1 MAERMLTYAEAIQ
14 EALDEEMT
22 RDPSVYVLGEDVA
35 IWGNLF
41 GCTKGL
47 LAKYGK
53 ERVRDTPISEAAL
66 MGCAVGSAASGMRP
80 VAEIMY
86 IDFIS
91 IAIDQIINHAA
102 RWHQLSGG
110 KVKVPL
116 VVRTQGGVGFR
127 NSSQHS
133 QSLENW
139 FVNIPGLVVVMP
151 STPYDVK
158 GLLKASIRDDN
169 PVIFIEHKAVYRN
182 KGNVPKEDYVVPLG
196 VAEVKRAGTD
206 LTIVANSWMVLH
218 ALEAAE
224 ELAKAG
230 HQRRGRGPPHSL
242 PAGREDDHRLG
253 AKDRS
258 LPGGE
263 RSPGRRRVERDGR
276 LDGDGAL
283 LLRHEETHG
292 EAVRTA
298 NGHPLRQG
306 PGAGGCSPHGGRGP
320 RSQSAS
326 RTIGRLPWRPR
337 WLCPSSGR
345 R

>member
-1 MAERMLTYAEAIQ
+1 M
-14 EALDEEMT
+14 
-22 RDPSVYVLGEDVA
+22 
-35 IWGNLF
+35 
-41 GCTKGL
+41 
-47 LAKYGK
+47 
-53 ERVRDTPISEAAL
+53 RDTPISEAAL
-66 MGCAVGSAASGMRP
+66 MGCAVGSAAAGMRP

-91 IAIDQIINHAA
+91 IAMDQIINHAA

-110 KVKVPL
+110 KVKIPL

-182 KGNVPKEDYVVPLG
+182 KGNVPKEDYVIPLG

-224 ELAKAG
+224 ETGESG
-230 HQRRGRGPPHSL
+230 HQRARSST
-242 PAGREDDHRLG
+242 PALSTRWT
-253 AKDRS
+253 
-258 LPGGE
+258 
-263 RSPGRRRVERDGR
+263 RRRSSTRVRKTGHCLVVNEAPADGGWSATVASMVMERCFSAMKKPD
-276 LDGDGAL
+276 
-283 LLRHEETHG
+283 G

-306 PGAGGCSPHGGRGP
+306 PGTGGRSPRGGRGP

-326 RTIGRLPWRPR
+326 RTVGRLPWRPP

>member
-14 EALDEEMT
+14 EALDEELT

-53 ERVRDTPISEAAL
+53 DRVRDTPISEAAL

-110 KVKVPL
+110 KVKIPL

-158 GLLKASIRDDN
+158 GLLKAAIRDDN

-182 KGNVPKEDYVVPLG
+182 KGIVPKEDYVVPLG

-218 ALEAAE
+218 ALAAAE
-224 ELAKAG
+224 ELAKGGISAEVVDPRTLYPLDEKTITGSVKKTG
-230 HQRRGRGPPHSL
+230 HCL
-242 PAGREDDHRLG
+242 VVNEAPADGGWSGTVASTIMERCFSDMKKPVARLC
-253 AKDRS
+253 
-258 LPGGE
+258 
-263 RSPGRRRVERDGR
+263 GRRTGIPYDKDLERAVVPGVADVVR
-276 LDGDGAL
+276 EAKAL
-283 LLRHEETHG
+283 LAR
-292 EAVRTA
+292 
-298 NGHPLRQG
+298 
-306 PGAGGCSPHGGRGP
+306 
-320 RSQSAS
+320 
-326 RTIGRLPWRPR
+326 
-337 WLCPSSGR
+337 
-345 R
+345 

>member
-110 KVKVPL
+110 KVKIPL

-182 KGNVPKEDYVVPLG
+182 KGAVPKEDYVIPLG

-230 HQRRGRGPPHSL
+230 ISAEVVDPRTLYPLDEKTITASVRKTGHCL
-242 PAGREDDHRLG
+242 VVNEAPADGGWSATVAATVMERCFSDMKKPAVRLC
-253 AKDRS
+253 
-258 LPGGE
+258 
-263 RSPGRRRVERDGR
+263 GRRTGIPYDKDLERAVVPRASDVVR
-276 LDGDGAL
+276 EARAL
-283 LLRHEETHG
+283 L
-292 EAVRTA
+292 
-298 NGHPLRQG
+298 
-306 PGAGGCSPHGGRGP
+306 GR
-320 RSQSAS
+320 
-326 RTIGRLPWRPR
+326 
-337 WLCPSSGR
+337 
-345 R
+345 

>member
-1 MAERMLTYAEAIQ
+1 MAERTLTYAEAIQ
-14 EALDEEMT
+14 EALDQEMT
-22 RDPSVYVLGEDVA
+22 RDPAVYVLGEDVA

-66 MGCAVGSAASGMRP
+66 MGCTVGSAAAGLRP

-91 IAIDQIINHAA
+91 IALDQIINHAA

-158 GLLKASIRDDN
+158 GLLKAAVRDDN
-169 PVIFIEHKAVYRN
+169 PVIFIEHKAMYRM
-182 KGNVPKEDYVVPLG
+182 KGNVPVDDYVLPLG
-196 VAEVKRAGTD
+196 KAEVKRPGSD
-206 LTIVANSWMVLH
+206 LTIVATSWMVHH
-218 ALEAAE
+218 ALAAAE
-224 ELAKAG
+224 ELAKQGISAEVVDPRTLYPMDEAAICDSVRKTGHCLVVVEAPAAG
-230 HQRRGRGPPHSL
+230 GFSGEIATVIMERCFSDLKKPVK
-242 PAGREDDHRLG
+242 RLC
-253 AKDRS
+253 
-258 LPGGE
+258 
-263 RSPGRRRVERDGR
+263 GRRTGVPYDKDLERAVVPSAADVVR
-276 LDGDGAL
+276 EARAL
-283 LLRHEETHG
+283 L
-292 EAVRTA
+292 
-298 NGHPLRQG
+298 
-306 PGAGGCSPHGGRGP
+306 GR
-320 RSQSAS
+320 
-326 RTIGRLPWRPR
+326 
-337 WLCPSSGR
+337 
-345 R
+345 